1 MQEIR
6 KIIIRTPNFLGD
18 TINTTPC
25 LQLVKK
31 EYPQAEIVVV
41 CPDFVADVF
50 KYDPVVSRCI
60 TFPIARRNHFSTYRY
75 IWKETRKEKADL
87 GIIFINTFM
96 SALIFKAGGVK
107 CIIGYN
113 TEGRGFLLDFKRKLN
128 RNGHYINRYAV
139 LFNEFTGNKYTYLP
153 ELHLPISGEQT
164 FRFDNGQKTIG
175 LYLGGVCKSFRR
187 YPDDLSVSLLR
198 LLHDNGYNLVLL
210 GDRNDREKH
219 HSYAR
224 HINSNI
230 IDLTGKTDTE
240 GMFNTIAHLDAL
252 ITIDSSALHVAAA
265 LKIPF
270 VVLLGL
276 STSPTSAILPKVS
289 HGRALKIEN
298 NLIREEDYI
307 RNINPEKILQA
318 VQEVMQP

>member
-1 MQEIR
+1 M

-25 LQLVKK
+25 LQLVKT
-31 EYPQAEIVVV
+31 EYPEAEIVVV

-50 KYDPVVSRCI
+50 KHDPRVSRCI
-60 TFPIARRNHFSTYRY
+60 TFPIARRKHLSTYRH
-75 IWKETRKEKADL
+75 ILRETRKEKADL
-87 GIIFINTFM
+87 GIIFINTFI
-96 SALIFKAGGVK
+96 SALLFKAGGVK
-107 CIIGYN
+107 CVLGYD

-139 LFNEFTGNKYTYLP
+139 LFNEFLGNKYKYLP
-153 ELHLPISGEQT
+153 DLYLPVSGEQT
-164 FRFDNGQKTIG
+164 FHFDNGQKTIG
-175 LYLGGVCKSFRR
+175 LYLGGTCKSFRR
-187 YPDDLSVSLLR
+187 YPDELSVSLLQ

-210 GDRNDREKH
+210 GDGNDQEKH
-219 HSYAR
+219 LAYAR
-224 HINSNI
+224 HIPSNI

-252 ITIDSSALHVAAA
+252 VTIDSAALHAAAA
-265 LKIPF
+265 LKTPF
-270 VVLLGL
+270 VALLGF

-289 HGRALKIEN
+289 HGKALKIEN

-307 RNINPEKILQA
+307 GNITPETILQA
-318 VQEVMQP
+318 LREVMQP